1 MEIYSLWV
9 CFQVSGAMQTAEG
22 EMSSTILCSYK
33 LASLASYGPRYNGD
47 MHPMKITSNALI
59 DLKRF

>member
-1 MEIYSLWV
+1 
-9 CFQVSGAMQTAEG
+9 MQTAEG